1 MFIPEA
7 KQESFLKEIAKLN
20 KKLSKYGSSVEI
32 TSCIPAKEYI
42 DYCNECIY
50 NSLEK
55 IETNPIGKKWAV
67 ISGFEYQISEPS
79 VKGKQGVEYLGMVEY
94 TDGVPQIYS
103 EIENL
108 RELVDIK
115 QIDACDHCNT
125 VRARNKYFFFRESG
139 QIRKIG
145 STCVHE
151 WFGFDM
157 DAIFS
162 SYQNFI
168 TVSKN
173 FDPEKEEFREAM
185 KSCNYTP
192 ISLAIYSVA
201 NVTNNFTAY
210 WDKGSTAKRAYK
222 FSTSKKQS
230 VLSVDVE
237 SVKKAIEKMWNIQS
251 KNDFEFNIVSAL
263 FEKGELKSEISN
275 NHFGVAGWAIWK
287 AMFAQL
293 ENNKSENKSSK
304 YIGNVGDKVVLNGV
318 LKPLASFESPYGYT
332 YLYQIETEQ
341 GLAKWFASNECSGIP
356 KEGKQVTLKG
366 TVKEHKEYKGAK
378 ETIVTRCKLI

>member
-20 KKLSKYGSSVEI
+20 KKLANYGSSVEI
-32 TSCIPAKEYI
+32 TSCIPAKEFANY
-42 DYCNECIY
+42 YNECVY

-55 IETNPIGKKWAV
+55 IETSFMGTMWAI

-103 EIENL
+103 EIEDL

-125 VRARNKYFFFRESG
+125 VRARNKYFFFRENS

-162 SYQNFI
+162 NYQKFI
-168 TVSKN
+168 TVSKS
-173 FDPEKEEFREAM
+173 FDPEEEEFKEAM

-192 ISLAIYSVA
+192 ISLIIHSVA
-201 NVTNNFTAY
+201 SVTNNFTEY
-210 WDKGSTAKRAYK
+210 WDKGSTAKRAYE
-222 FSTSKKQS
+222 FSTSNKQS
-230 VLSVDVE
+230 ALSVDVE
-237 SVKKAIEKMWNIQS
+237 NVKKTIEKMWNIQS
-251 KNDFEFNIVSAL
+251 RNDFEFNIVSAL

-275 NHFGVAGWAIWK
+275 THFGVASWAIWK

-293 ENNKSENKSSK
+293 ENNKSEKKNSD
-304 YIGNVGDKVVLNGV
+304 YIGNIGERVVLNGMMK
-318 LKPLASFESPYGYT
+318 LLASFDTLYGYT

-341 GLAKWFASNECSGIP
+341 GIAKWFASNKCLSLPE
-356 KEGKQVTLKG
+356 EGKQVTLKG
-366 TVKEHKEYKGAK
+366 TVKEHKEYKGVK